1 MIVVLFRSRLTGA
14 AGEDYRATD
23 AHLAERART
32 APGFVDVKAYTAED
46 GERLTIVRWRDLET
60 LKKWREDPE
69 HRAAQA
75 AGRAAVVRAL
85 RAGSR
90 RGRAREPLRAPGRRG
105 GVTWTPASSRTP
117 STSSPRP

>member
-23 AHLAERART
+23 AHLAERARA

-75 AGRAAVVRAL
+75 AGRALWYEYYELEVAEVVRE
-85 RAGSR
+85 SR
-90 RGRAREPLRAPGRRG
+90 FARPVGAEA
-105 GVTWTPASSRTP
+105 
-117 STSSPRP
+117 

>member
-32 APGFVDVKAYTAED
+32 TPGFVDAKAYTAED

-75 AGRAAVVRAL
+75 AGRARWYEHYELEVAEVVRE
-85 RAGSR
+85 SHF
-90 RGRAREPLRAPGRRG
+90 ARSVGAEA
-105 GVTWTPASSRTP
+105 
-117 STSSPRP
+117 

>member
-32 APGFVDVKAYTAED
+32 AAGFVDVKPYTSED

-75 AGRAAVVRAL
+75 AGRARWYEYYELEVAEVVRE
-85 RAGSR
+85 SHF
-90 RGRAREPLRAPGRRG
+90 ARSVGAEA
-105 GVTWTPASSRTP
+105 
-117 STSSPRP
+117 